1 MMKKKT
7 TMRSGDWRQCAP
19 RWGAISAAAGV
30 AALACAVAVG
40 SPALADA
47 GDDSGYGSSSFSGD
61 GWGTSWQ
68 WPSAP
73 QGGGDQQG
81 SQQTSPQQFAPQQTS
96 PQQTSPQQ
104 APPQQVPASPMDHED
119 YLRST
124 AHFQG
129 VPFQEYV
136 QNKAQW
142 DQRDQQELLRLAQE
156 DAAPQQQQAQPQ
168 DVPQTQQQPL
178 SEREYWR
185 QNRIAPW
192 DKDVMAPE
200 AYWWS
205 PEKWRQGMT
214 FEQFMLNRRQQ
225 QAANQ

>member
-7 TMRSGDWRQCAP
+7 IMRSGDSRECAP
-19 RWGAISAAAGV
+19 RWGAISAVAGV

-47 GDDSGYGSSSFSGD
+47 GDASGYGSSSFSGD

-81 SQQTSPQQFAPQQTS
+81 SQPAQPQQFAPQQT
-96 PQQTSPQQ
+96 TTQQ
-104 APPQQVPASPMDHED
+104 APATPMDHED

-156 DAAPQQQQAQPQ
+156 DAAPQQGQPASQPQ
-168 DVPQTQQQPL
+168 DAPQAQQQPP
-178 SEREYWR
+178 SEREYWK

-205 PEKWRQGMT
+205 PESWRQGMT

-225 QAANQ
+225 QAAHQ